1 MKMKKIGVLVLLAVM
16 IAACSKGG
24 NDATKSE
31 SVMYVDAGAG
41 LRMRSSADTGAA
53 VILTI
58 PNGSQ
63 VAVLEIAEPQIE
75 ISGKTGR
82 WTKVQYQGKEGW
94 VFGGYLSA
102 SKPAASP
109 AIRALLLQ
117 FPALT
122 LSLHPTDSSWRIFA
136 EDNDLYC
143 TNQYAEGCSVDEVTQ
158 DGSLFRFRGSVVFA
172 GEQPV
177 NETWTC
183 FFDPSAEPLFC
194 KGGIDGSP
202 LIK

>member
-1 MKMKKIGVLVLLAVM
+1 MKKIAVLFL
-16 IAACSKGG
+16 IAIMATACSKEV
-24 NDATKSE
+24 NDAKGSE

-41 LRMRSSADTGAA
+41 LRMRASAYTGAA

-58 PNGSQ
+58 PNGSA

-82 WTKVQYQGKEGW
+82 WTRVKYQDREGW
-94 VFGGYLSA
+94 VFGGFLSA

-109 AIRALLLQ
+109 AIRTLLLQ

-122 LSLHPTDSSWRIFA
+122 LSLHPNDSSWRIFA
-136 EDNDLYC
+136 EGNELYC
-143 TNQYAEGCSVDEVTQ
+143 TYQYAEGCSVDEVTQ
-158 DGSLFRFRGSVVFA
+158 DGSLFRFRGRVVFA

-202 LIK
+202 VIK

>member
-1 MKMKKIGVLVLLAVM
+1 MLKCAGIERSLIVPVLLTLIFIVGCEP
-16 IAACSKGG
+16 AARPNEYVS
-24 NDATKSE
+24 ATE
-31 SVMYVDAGAG
+31 
-41 LRMRSSADTGAA
+41 LRLR
-53 VILTI
+53 
-58 PNGSQ
+58 
-63 VAVLEIAEPQIE
+63 AEPSQKGSTLEVLKFGAEVEVLSVSAENETING
-75 ISGKTGR
+75 ITAPWKQVRYGD
-82 WTKVQYQGKEGW
+82 KEGW

>member
-1 MKMKKIGVLVLLAVM
+1 MLKCAGIERSLIVPVLLTLIFIVGCEPVARPKEYVS
-16 IAACSKGG
+16 ATELRLRAEASQKGSTLEVLKFG
-24 NDATKSE
+24 AE
-31 SVMYVDAGAG
+31 VEVLSV
-41 LRMRSSADTGAA
+41 SAENE
-53 VILTI
+53 TI
-58 PNGSQ
+58 NGITAPWKQ
-63 VAVLEIAEPQIE
+63 VRY
-75 ISGKTGR
+75 GD
-82 WTKVQYQGKEGW
+82 KEGW

-183 FFDPSAEPLFC
+183 FFDRSAEPLFC